1 MTSFPRFLA
10 VRSCRT
16 HSTRAAALG
25 LVAAVLACALFGGS
39 LVVLSL
45 QHGLA
50 RFQERLGAD
59 VIVLPREAA
68 EMGALEGV
76 LVQGVPAHFYMEAH
90 YLDDLRG
97 MTGVAQA
104 APQFFLASA
113 HAGCCS
119 VAVQLIGFDP
129 ASDFTI
135 RPWMQESRDAEM
147 GFGKILVGS
156 GISIPTDSMLTFY
169 NTPCRVVG
177 RLSPTGTGMDTAVYT
192 NMETMRTM
200 MANAAAL
207 DFDYFKDIP
216 PEAAVSAVLIRT
228 AEGFTPEGMA
238 AAINETY
245 PALSAKAA
253 HGMVHH
259 VEEGLDG
266 ITGVIGI
273 LLSLVWLFA
282 ALILGIAFRMAAHE
296 RRREFAIL
304 RIVGAPRAT
313 LIRTMLTESALISAA
328 GGAAGILTGAVV
340 LIPFAGLMKE
350 SLTRPYLL
358 PDLSAVLLLGAGVLA
373 VTVLAGV
380 LSAVWTIRRVSA
392 GEPGEMLREDG

>member
-147 GFGKILVGS
+147 GVGEILVGS

-253 HGMVHH
+253 HQY
-259 VEEGLDG
+259 D
-266 ITGVIGI
+266 I
-273 LLSLVWLFA
+273 
-282 ALILGIAFRMAAHE
+282 
-296 RRREFAIL
+296 
-304 RIVGAPRAT
+304 
-313 LIRTMLTESALISAA
+313 
-328 GGAAGILTGAVV
+328 
-340 LIPFAGLMKE
+340 
-350 SLTRPYLL
+350 
-358 PDLSAVLLLGAGVLA
+358 
-373 VTVLAGV
+373 
-380 LSAVWTIRRVSA
+380 
-392 GEPGEMLREDG
+392 

>member
-147 GFGKILVGS
+147 GFGEILVGS

-177 RLSPTGTGMDTAVYT
+177 RLSPTGTGMDTA
-192 NMETMRTM
+192 
-200 MANAAAL
+200 
-207 DFDYFKDIP
+207 
-216 PEAAVSAVLIRT
+216 
-228 AEGFTPEGMA
+228 EGFTPEGMA
-238 AAINETY
+238 AAINEIY

-266 ITGVIGI
+266 ITRVIGI

>member
-1 MTSFPRFLA
+1 VTSFPRFLA

-147 GFGKILVGS
+147 GFGEILVGS

-169 NTPCRVVG
+169 NTPCRVG
-177 RLSPTGTGMDTAVYT
+177 KSLLDRHRCNGHAATA
-192 NMETMRTM
+192 
-200 MANAAAL
+200 
-207 DFDYFKDIP
+207 
-216 PEAAVSAVLIRT
+216 
-228 AEGFTPEGMA
+228 
-238 AAINETY
+238 
-245 PALSAKAA
+245 
-253 HGMVHH
+253 
-259 VEEGLDG
+259 
-266 ITGVIGI
+266 
-273 LLSLVWLFA
+273 
-282 ALILGIAFRMAAHE
+282 
-296 RRREFAIL
+296 
-304 RIVGAPRAT
+304 
-313 LIRTMLTESALISAA
+313 LTI
-328 GGAAGILTGAVV
+328 
-340 LIPFAGLMKE
+340 
-350 SLTRPYLL
+350 
-358 PDLSAVLLLGAGVLA
+358 
-373 VTVLAGV
+373 
-380 LSAVWTIRRVSA
+380 
-392 GEPGEMLREDG
+392 